1 MHSIIPQ
8 SFAAVRFTAVLA
20 VITMA
25 LAPSNA
31 TAQGVITRNGT
42 FNMEWSPEAND
53 GSIRLSGAAKGNLRV
68 ESRGDSARVR
78 LELTQHPDGQPA
90 STVHDLVGS
99 WRGDTLTFVQP
110 LSPQVQAGGQS
121 TSMSGHSAWR
131 IIVNGDAVTGT
142 MQMQLDQMNIAIP
155 RMLITGKRAAP

>member
-1 MHSIIPQ
+1 MFPIIPQ
-8 SFAAVRFTAVLA
+8 SFAAVRFTALFGVA
-20 VITMA
+20 VMTLSPRDA
-25 LAPSNA
+25 S
-31 TAQGVITRNGT
+31 AQSTSRNGT

-78 LELTQHPDGQPA
+78 LELTQRPDGQPE

-99 WRGDTLTFVQP
+99 WQGDTLTFVQP

-131 IIVNGDAVTGT
+131 IVVNGDAVTGT

-155 RMLITGKRAAP
+155 RMLITGKRATP